1 MVFNKEHLKTVI
13 TITIAITTTATT
25 ETRVNETV
33 SSIATRIVVGVVV
46 VVDFD
51 VSNLHTKVFK
61 PLFKSV
67 KRVIPFFF
75 LIFKMV
81 EM

>member
-46 VVDFD
+46 VDFD